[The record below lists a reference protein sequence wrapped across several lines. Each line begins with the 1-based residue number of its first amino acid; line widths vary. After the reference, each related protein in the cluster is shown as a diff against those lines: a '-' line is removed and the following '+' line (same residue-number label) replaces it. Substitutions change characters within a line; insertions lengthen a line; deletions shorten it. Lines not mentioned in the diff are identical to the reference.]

1 MSITDFLIS
10 ATSFV
15 LFFYWFQYV
24 CLLILSARTSRDY
37 SGEIAAANHLGF
49 PDVQMKLR
57 SAGADLDNLHRRL
70 EKDYAIVTDLLRRTP
85 GSIADERWELAMLK
99 IHYRTM
105 STWFYLTR
113 RSLREA
119 STQALEEMTLVIVHL
134 ANTIGERTGNGHDS
148 SYIYSTWIQNEGS
161 GCSRSGI

>member
-1 MSITDFLIS
+1 MTVIDFLIS

-37 SGEIAAANHLGF
+37 SGAIAAANHLGF
-49 PDVQMKLR
+49 PDVQLKLR
-57 SAGADLDNLHRRL
+57 SAGADLDILHRRL
-70 EKDYAIVTDLLRRTP
+70 EKDYAIITDLLRRTP
-85 GSIADERWELAMLK
+85 GFIAGDRRELAMLK
-99 IHYRTM
+99 VHYRTM
-105 STWFYLTR
+105 SAWFCLTR

-119 STQALEEMTLVIVHL
+119 SAQALEEMTLVIVHL
-134 ANTIGERTGNGHDS
+134 ANTIGERTGNGDDS

>member
-37 SGEIAAANHLGF
+37 SSQIAAANRLDF
-49 PDVQMKLR
+49 PDVQTKLR
-57 SAGADLDNLHRRL
+57 SAGADLDTLHRRL
-70 EKDYAIVTDLLRRTP
+70 ERDYSIITDLLQRTP
-85 GSIADERWELAMLK
+85 GLIADDRREMAMLK

-105 STWFYLTR
+105 SAWFYLTR
-113 RSLREA
+113 GSLREA
-119 STQALEEMTLVIVHL
+119 SAQALEEMTLVIVHL
-134 ANTIGERTGNGHDS
+134 ANTIGERTGNGDDA
-148 SYIYSTWIQNEGS
+148 SYIYSTWKQHEGS
-161 GCSRSGI
+161 GCSRSGT

>member
-1 MSITDFLIS
+1 MGITDFLIS
-10 ATSFV
+10 AASFV
-15 LFFYWFQYV
+15 LFLYWFQYV

-37 SGEIAAANHLGF
+37 SSEVAAANRLGF
-49 PDVQMKLR
+49 PDVQSKLH
-57 SAGADLDNLHRRL
+57 SADADLDTLHRRL
-70 EKDYAIVTDLLRRTP
+70 EKDYAIITDLLQRTP
-85 GSIADERWELAMLK
+85 GFVTGDRRELAMLK

-105 STWFYLTR
+105 SAWFYLTR

-119 STQALEEMTLVIVHL
+119 SRQALEEMTVVIVHL
-134 ANTIGERTGNGHDS
+134 ANTVGERTGNGGDS

>member
-1 MSITDFLIS
+1 MTVIDFLIS

-24 CLLILSARTSRDY
+24 CLLILSARSSRDE
-37 SGEIAAANHLGF
+37 SSEIATANQLGF
-49 PDVQMKLR
+49 PDVQVKLR
-57 SAGADLDNLHRRL
+57 SAGADLETLHRRL
-70 EKDYAIVTDLLRRTP
+70 EKDYAIITDLLERTP
-85 GSIADERWELAMLK
+85 GLIADDRRELAMLK

-105 STWFYLTR
+105 SAWFFLTR
-113 RSLREA
+113 RSLRDA
-119 STQALEEMTLVIVHL
+119 SAQALEEMTLVIIHL
-134 ANTIGERTGNGHDS
+134 ANTIGERTGKGDGT

>member
-1 MSITDFLIS
+1 MTVIDFLIS

-24 CLLILSARTSRDY
+24 CLLILSARSSRDY
-37 SGEIAAANHLGF
+37 STEIAAANQLGF
-49 PDVQMKLR
+49 PDVQVKLR
-57 SAGADLDNLHRRL
+57 SAGADLETLHRRL
-70 EKDYAIVTDLLRRTP
+70 EKDYAIITDLLERTP
-85 GSIADERWELAMLK
+85 GLIADDRRELAMLK

-105 STWFYLTR
+105 SAWFFLTR
-113 RSLREA
+113 RSLRDA
-119 STQALEEMTLVIVHL
+119 SAQALEEMTLVIIHL
-134 ANTIGERTGNGHDS
+134 ANTIGERTGNGDDT

>member
-1 MSITDFLIS
+1 MTVIDFLIS

-24 CLLILSARTSRDY
+24 CLLILSARSSRDY
-37 SGEIAAANHLGF
+37 SSEIAAANQLGF
-49 PDVQMKLR
+49 TDVQVKLR
-57 SAGADLDNLHRRL
+57 SAGADLETLHRRL
-70 EKDYAIVTDLLRRTP
+70 EKDYAIITDLLERTP
-85 GSIADERWELAMLK
+85 GLIADDRRELAMLK

-105 STWFYLTR
+105 SAWFFLTR
-113 RSLREA
+113 RSLRDA
-119 STQALEEMTLVIVHL
+119 SAQALEEMTLVIIHL
-134 ANTIGERTGNGHDS
+134 ANTIGERTGNGDGT

>member
-1 MSITDFLIS
+1 MTVIDFLIS

-24 CLLILSARTSRDY
+24 CLLILSARSSRDY
-37 SGEIAAANHLGF
+37 STEIAAANQLGF
-49 PDVQMKLR
+49 PDVQVKLR
-57 SAGADLDNLHRRL
+57 SAGADLETLHRRL
-70 EKDYAIVTDLLRRTP
+70 EKDYAIITDLLERTP
-85 GSIADERWELAMLK
+85 GLIADDRRELAMLK

-105 STWFYLTR
+105 SAWFFLTR
-113 RSLREA
+113 RSLRDA
-119 STQALEEMTLVIVHL
+119 SAQALEEMTLVIIHL
-134 ANTIGERTGNGHDS
+134 ANTIGTRTGNGDDS

>member
-37 SGEIAAANHLGF
+37 SSEIAAANRLV
-49 PDVQMKLR
+49 PDVQTKLR
-57 SAGADLDNLHRRL
+57 SAGADLDTLHRRL
-70 EKDYAIVTDLLRRTP
+70 EKDYAIITDLLKRTP
-85 GSIADERWELAMLK
+85 GFIADDRRELAMLK

-105 STWFYLTR
+105 SAWFCLTR

-119 STQALEEMTLVIVHL
+119 SAQALEEMTLVIVHL
-134 ANTIGERTGNGHDS
+134 ANTIGERTGNGDDP

>member
-37 SGEIAAANHLGF
+37 SSEIAAANHLGF

-57 SAGADLDNLHRRL
+57 SAGADLETLHRCL
-70 EKDYAIVTDLLRRTP
+70 EKDYAIITDLLRRTP
-85 GSIADERWELAMLK
+85 GFIADDYRELAMLK

-105 STWFYLTR
+105 STWFHMTR
-113 RSLREA
+113 RSLRDA
-119 STQALEEMTLVIVHL
+119 SAQALEEMTLVIIHL
-134 ANTIGERTGNGHDS
+134 ANTIGERTGNGGDS
-148 SYIYSTWIQNEGS
+148 GYIYSTWKLNEGS
-161 GCSRSGI
+161 SCSRSGI

>member
-1 MSITDFLIS
+1 MTVTDFLIS

-37 SGEIAAANHLGF
+37 SREIAAANQLGF
-49 PDVQMKLR
+49 PDVQVKLR
-57 SAGADLDNLHRRL
+57 SAGADLDTLHRRL

-85 GSIADERWELAMLK
+85 GFVADDRRELAMLK

-105 STWFYLTR
+105 SAWFYLTR
-113 RSLREA
+113 RSLQHA
-119 STQALEEMTLVIVHL
+119 SSQALEEMTLVIIHL
-134 ANTIGERTGNGHDS
+134 ANTIGERTGNGDDS
-148 SYIYSTWIQNEGS
+148 SYIYSTWKQNEGS
-161 GCSRSGI
+161 GCSRPGI